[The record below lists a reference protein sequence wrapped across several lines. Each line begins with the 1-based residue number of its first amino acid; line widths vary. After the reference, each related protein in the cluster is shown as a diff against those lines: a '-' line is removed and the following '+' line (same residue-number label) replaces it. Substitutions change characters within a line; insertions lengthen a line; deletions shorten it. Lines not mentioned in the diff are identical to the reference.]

1 MCEYN
6 FITDI
11 CYLLGKIA
19 PNLYLKTKSTF
30 LKKSE
35 GSNYSLCSEM
45 EVSHM
50 DLE

>member
-11 CYLLGKIA
+11 CYLLGKIT